1 MKKRFLFLLTFLLT
15 TVALISGC
23 SQNEVNSKSVKV
35 IPSDLFQGDTVRLE
49 PHMNMVTGC
58 VDVEYQGDKE
68 NIMLKYE
75 IWEEGTLKMESDTLS
90 TSIKENEFNGEISI
104 SLKDINDYMES
115 SELMELT
122 AAIRTDSGYFSN
134 SIPIDRYS
142 KEYAN
147 SPSNLEK
154 EINATEDEEISI
166 WGLIAGDTLSVGED
180 IEKSVKESKW
190 GLIVKLYFD

>member
-1 MKKRFLFLLTFLLT
+1 
-15 TVALISGC
+15 
-23 SQNEVNSKSVKV
+23 
-35 IPSDLFQGDTVRLE
+35 
-49 PHMNMVTGC
+49 MVTGC

-134 SIPIDRYS
+134 SILIDRYS